1 MKLTV
6 KNFGPIKSAKVD
18 VKPLTVFVGPSNTGK
33 SYLAMLIYI
42 TTKAFKSLDRGFI
55 WHIFISAFGDKAPI
69 QKSLIDNDEAIREAF
84 SGCLNII
91 RKQWADEGIR
101 CFGEE
106 WRNIIE
112 QNGDSASVV
121 VSSDDGK
128 VTLDFLSAGNGR
140 SRLSDV
146 MVKKIKD
153 KILSGLKDD
162 DEFMRTVKILE
173 ETDLAGFA
181 QYEMLKLIDFP
192 PNSANHDDFPRNL
205 RGTYLNEHAN
215 PHYLPAVRGGLMQ
228 SHRILVSTLI
238 DRAPVIGLTGATE
251 IVPFT
256 GVLADFLRKLL
267 MISGEHFELRAYR
280 QRRRKPIESVSA
292 LSEKIER
299 EIMHGE
305 ITINKLA
312 TRYPDF
318 RYQFVDKVSRK
329 RDISLMHASSS
340 VSELTP
346 LVLFIRHYLSPNDIF
361 IVEEPEAHLHPGA
374 QRAIAGVLVEL
385 VNAGV
390 NVVITTHSDVILEQ
404 ISNLMHADKVP
415 KAKVFGRA
423 AKGRTLSQEKAGC
436 YAFNSPT
443 ARGGG
448 TAVKSVAFDA
458 QTGFLTDDHL
468 DVSSKLYNETVELF
482 NLKVRDEND
491 RA

>member
-6 KNFGPIKSAKVD
+6 KNFGPIKSAQVD

-42 TTKAFKSLDRGFI
+42 TAKALKSLDKRLVLHVLI
-55 WHIFISAFGDKAPI
+55 
-69 QKSLIDNDEAIREAF
+69 KSLKNRNSTQELIIENEKLIGVRKAF
-84 SGCLNII
+84 AECLGFI

-106 WRNIIE
+106 WRNIIK
-112 QNGDSASVV
+112 QNGASASVV
-121 VSSDDGK
+121 ISSDNDKIVLDLLSRGK
-128 VTLDFLSAGNGR
+128 DK
-140 SRLSDV
+140 SRFSDA
-146 MVKKIKD
+146 MVAKVKD
-153 KILSGLKDD
+153 KILSELKE
-162 DEFMRTVKILE
+162 DEDATRLFD
-173 ETDLAGFA
+173 ETDLASFI
-181 QYEMLKLIDFP
+181 QYEMLKLINFLPDISEFD
-192 PNSANHDDFPRNL
+192 NSPYVSRRQANE
-205 RGTYLNEHAN
+205 YAN

-228 SHRILVSTLI
+228 SHRILVGTLI
-238 DRAPVIGLTGATE
+238 DRAPVIGLTGAAE

-267 MISGEHFELRAYR
+267 MISGEHSELRSSR
-280 QRRRKPIESVSA
+280 QRSRHPVETLSD

-299 EIMHGE
+299 EVMHGE
-305 ITINKLA
+305 ITIKKLV

-318 RYQFVDKVSRK
+318 RYRFVDKNSRK

-346 LVLFIRHYLSPNDIF
+346 LVLFIRYYLSPNDIF

-374 QRAIAGVLVEL
+374 QRKVAGILVEL

-404 ISNLMHADKVP
+404 ISNLIHADKVP
-415 KAKVFGRA
+415 KAKVFGQA

-436 YAFNSPT
+436 YTFKSLT
-443 ARGGG
+443 VRGER
-448 TAVKSVAFDA
+448 TNVESVAFDE

-468 DVSSKLYNETVELF
+468 DVSSKLYNETVELL
-482 NLKVRDEND
+482 NLKVGDEND

>member
-42 TTKAFKSLDRGFI
+42 TAKALKHLDRMLFRRV
-55 WHIFISAFGDKAPI
+55 FMVFGDRHLI
-69 QKSLIDNDEAIREAF
+69 QKSLIDDEELLNESFARYLDFIRE
-84 SGCLNII
+84 
-91 RKQWADEGIR
+91 QWADEGLR

-106 WRNIIE
+106 WQNIIE
-112 QNGDSASVV
+112 KSDDSVSIE
-121 VSSDDGK
+121 VSSDDDD
-128 VTLDFLSAGNGR
+128 VALDLLSFEGGQ
-140 SRLSDV
+140 SRLSDI
-146 MVKKIKD
+146 MVAKIQN
-153 KILSGLKDD
+153 KILSESSKDESMED
-162 DEFMRTVKILE
+162 FDSS
-173 ETDLAGFA
+173 DLAHFTR
-181 QYEMLKLIDFP
+181 QETLKLIDFLP
-192 PNSANHDDFPRNL
+192 DEPESNDSVFGLGKFYASQ
-205 RGTYLNEHAN
+205 YAE

-267 MISGEHFELRAYR
+267 MISGEHFVYRAYR
-280 QRRRKPIESVSA
+280 EIPDKSISN

-299 EIMHGE
+299 EVMHGE
-305 ITINKLA
+305 ITIKKLV

-318 RYQFVDKVSRK
+318 RYQFADKGSRK

-346 LVLFIRHYLSPNDIF
+346 LVLFIRYYLSPNDIF

-374 QRAIAGVLVEL
+374 QREIAGILVEL

-404 ISNLMHADKVP
+404 ISNLVHADKISG
-415 KAKVFGRA
+415 AKVLKKTA
-423 AKGRTLSQEKAGC
+423 NGRTLSQEKAGC
-436 YAFNSPT
+436 YTFKSPT
-443 ARGGG
+443 ASGKG
-448 TAVKSVAFDA
+448 TAVKSVAFDE

-468 DVSSKLYNETVELF
+468 DVSSDLYNETVELF
-482 NLKVRDEND
+482 NLKVGDEND
-491 RA
+491 SV

>member
-42 TTKAFKSLDRGFI
+42 TAKALKFLDRRLVFHVFI
-55 WHIFISAFGDKAPI
+55 RAIKNKSPI
-69 QKSLIDNDEAIREAF
+69 QKSIIENDELLDIRKAF
-84 SGCLNII
+84 AECLNFI

-106 WRNIIE
+106 WRNIIK
-112 QNGDSASVV
+112 QNGASASVLI
-121 VSSDDGK
+121 SSDNNK
-128 VTLDFLSAGNGR
+128 VTLDLLSSEKGQ
-140 SRLSDV
+140 SRFSDAIV
-146 MVKKIKD
+146 AKVKD
-153 KILSGLKDD
+153 KILSELKNDEEAMRLFDD
-162 DEFMRTVKILE
+162 S
-173 ETDLAGFA
+173 DLADFI
-181 QYEMLKLIDFP
+181 QYEMLKLINFLPDI
-192 PNSANHDDFPRNL
+192 SESGGSYHDLRRRHAN
-205 RGTYLNEHAN
+205 GYVN

-251 IVPFT
+251 IIPFT
-256 GVLADFLRKLL
+256 GVLADFLQKLL
-267 MISGEHFELRAYR
+267 MVSGERSEFRSHQQKG
-280 QRRRKPIESVSA
+280 QRPAETVSD

-299 EIMHGE
+299 EIMHGK
-305 ITINKLA
+305 IAIKKLV

-318 RYQFVDKVSRK
+318 RYRFVDKNSRK

-374 QRAIAGVLVEL
+374 QRKVAGILVEL

-404 ISNLMHADKVP
+404 ISNLIHADKVP
-415 KAKVFGRA
+415 GAKVLKKT
-423 AKGRTLSQEKAGC
+423 AKGRTLSREKAGC
-436 YAFNSPT
+436 YTFKSPT
-443 ARGGG
+443 RSGKG
-448 TAVKSVAFDA
+448 TTVKSVEFDKH
-458 QTGFLTDDHL
+458 TGFLTEDHL
-468 DVSSKLYNETVELF
+468 DVSSDLYNETVELF
-482 NLKVRDEND
+482 NLKVSDEND
-491 RA
+491 RV